1 MEFELK
7 VLIEVKK
14 VNELDNANLAKN
26 RKKTERAIE
35 AAFFLCAL
43 FAVLSVVFIAF
54 YILARGIPAIREIGI
69 SNFLFGNIWEPTGDF
84 YGIWPMIVGSIYATL
99 GAVIIGLPIGV
110 FTAIFLAEIAP
121 EKIAGVLRTAINLL
135 AGIPSVVYGFFGLV
149 VIVPF
154 IDKVLGGGGNSL
166 LATVIILSIMILPTI
181 VNLSETAIRA
191 VPRYYKEGSLGL
203 GATHIETIFKVI
215 LPAAKSGILAS
226 IVLGVGRA
234 VGETM
239 AVILVSGNTP
249 LIPASLLDRLRTMTA
264 TIAMEMSYSSGLHQE
279 ALFGIGVVLFIFIML
294 LNLMLNYFT
303 SKMGGDR

>member
-1 MEFELK
+1 MRDLDNSSAAK
-7 VLIEVKK
+7 NQKK
-14 VNELDNANLAKN
+14 V
-26 RKKTERAIE
+26 ERCIE
-35 AAFFLCAL
+35 AAFFICAF
-43 FAVLSVVFIAF
+43 FAVFSVAFIAF
-54 YILARGIPAIREIGI
+54 YILSRGIPAIKQIGLI
-69 SNFLFGNIWEPTGDF
+69 DFIFGRMWEPTGEF
-84 YGIWPMIVGSIYATL
+84 FGIWNMIVGSIYATF
-99 GAVIIGLPIGV
+99 GAVIIGLPIGL
-110 FTAIFLAEIAP
+110 FTAVFLAELAP
-121 EKIAGVLRTAINLL
+121 PNLAKIMRTAINLL

-154 IDKVLGGGGNSL
+154 IDKIFGGGGNSL

-181 VNLSETAIRA
+181 INLSETSIRA
-191 VPRYYKEGSLGL
+191 VPRHYKEGSLGL

-226 IVLGVGRA
+226 VVLGIGRA

-249 LIPASLLDRLRTMTA
+249 LIPHSIFERLRTMTA

-279 ALFGIGVVLFIFIML
+279 ALFAIGVVLFIFIMI

-303 SKMGGDR
+303 SKIGGEK

>member
-14 VNELDNANLAKN
+14 VNELDNANLAKT

>member
-1 MEFELK
+1 MRDLDNSSAAK
-7 VLIEVKK
+7 NQKK
-14 VNELDNANLAKN
+14 V
-26 RKKTERAIE
+26 ERCIE
-35 AAFFLCAL
+35 AAFFICAF
-43 FAVLSVVFIAF
+43 FAVFSVAFIAF
-54 YILARGIPAIREIGI
+54 YILSRGIPAIKQIGLI
-69 SNFLFGNIWEPTGDF
+69 DFIFGRMWEPTGEF
-84 YGIWPMIVGSIYATL
+84 FGIWNMIVGSIYATF
-99 GAVIIGLPIGV
+99 GAVIIGLPIGL
-110 FTAIFLAEIAP
+110 FTAVFLAELAP
-121 EKIAGVLRTAINLL
+121 PNLAKIMRTAINLL

-154 IDKVLGGGGNSL
+154 IDKVFGGGGNSL

-181 VNLSETAIRA
+181 INLSETSIRA
-191 VPRYYKEGSLGL
+191 VPRHYKEGSLGL

-226 IVLGVGRA
+226 VVLGIGRA

-249 LIPASLLDRLRTMTA
+249 LIPHSIFERLRTMTA

-279 ALFGIGVVLFIFIML
+279 ALFAIGVVLFIFIMI

-303 SKMGGDR
+303 SKIGGEK

>member
-1 MEFELK
+1 
-7 VLIEVKK
+7 VK
-14 VNELDNANLAKN
+14 ELDNSNLAKA
-26 RKKTERAIE
+26 RKKTENAIE
-35 AAFFLCAL
+35 VAFFLCAL
-43 FAVLSVVFIAF
+43 FAVLSVGFIAF
-54 YILARGIPAIREIGI
+54 YILARGIPAISEIGI
-69 SNFLFGNIWEPTGDF
+69 SNFLFGKMWEPTGEF
-84 YGIWPMIVGSIYATL
+84 FGIWPMIVGTVYATL
-99 GAVIIGLPIGV
+99 GAVVIGLPIGV

-121 EKIAGVLRTAINLL
+121 EKIAKKMRAAINLL

-154 IDKVLGGGGNSL
+154 IDKVFGGGGNSL

-181 VNLSETAIRA
+181 INLSESAIRA
-191 VPRYYKEGSLGL
+191 VPKYYKEGSLGL

-226 IVLGVGRA
+226 IILGVGRA

-249 LIPASLLDRLRTMTA
+249 IIPASLLDRLRTMTA

-303 SKMGGDR
+303 SKMGGDQ

>member
-1 MEFELK
+1 MNAVENEKLVRARK
-7 VLIEVKK
+7 RTDKTIE
-14 VNELDNANLAKN
+14 
-26 RKKTERAIE
+26 I
-35 AAFFLCAL
+35 AFFLCAL
-43 FAVLSVVFIAF
+43 FAVLSVLFIAF
-54 YILARGIPAIREIGI
+54 YIMARGIPAISQVGFK
-69 SNFLFGNIWEPTGDF
+69 NFIFGKMWEPTGDF
-84 YGIWPMIVGSIYATL
+84 YGIWPMIVGSIYVTL
-99 GAVIIGLPIGV
+99 GSVVIGLPIGV

-121 EKIAGVLRTAINLL
+121 KNIAKIMRTAINLL

-154 IDKVLGGGGNSL
+154 IDKVFGGGGNSL

-181 VNLSETAIRA
+181 INLSEASIRA

-226 IVLGVGRA
+226 VVLGVGRA

-239 AVILVSGNTP
+239 AVILISGNTP
-249 LIPASLLDRLRTMTA
+249 MIPTSVLDRLRTMTA

-279 ALFGIGVVLFIFIML
+279 VLFGIGVILFVFIMV

-303 SKMGGDR
+303 NSMGGDK

>member
-1 MEFELK
+1 MRDLDNSSAAK
-7 VLIEVKK
+7 NQKK
-14 VNELDNANLAKN
+14 V
-26 RKKTERAIE
+26 ERCIE
-35 AAFFLCAL
+35 AAFFICAF
-43 FAVLSVVFIAF
+43 FAVFSVAFIAF
-54 YILARGIPAIREIGI
+54 YILSRGIPAIKQIGLI
-69 SNFLFGNIWEPTGDF
+69 DFIFGRMWEPTGEF
-84 YGIWPMIVGSIYATL
+84 FGIWNMIVGSIYATF
-99 GAVIIGLPIGV
+99 GAVIIGLPIGL
-110 FTAIFLAEIAP
+110 FTAVFLAELAP
-121 EKIAGVLRTAINLL
+121 PNLAKIMRTAINLL

-154 IDKVLGGGGNSL
+154 IDKIFGGGGNSL

-181 VNLSETAIRA
+181 INLTETSIRA
-191 VPRYYKEGSLGL
+191 VPRHYKEGSLGL

-226 IVLGVGRA
+226 VVLGIGRA

-249 LIPASLLDRLRTMTA
+249 LIPHSIFERLRTMTA

-279 ALFGIGVVLFIFIML
+279 ALFAIGVVLFIFIMI

-303 SKMGGDR
+303 SKIGGEK